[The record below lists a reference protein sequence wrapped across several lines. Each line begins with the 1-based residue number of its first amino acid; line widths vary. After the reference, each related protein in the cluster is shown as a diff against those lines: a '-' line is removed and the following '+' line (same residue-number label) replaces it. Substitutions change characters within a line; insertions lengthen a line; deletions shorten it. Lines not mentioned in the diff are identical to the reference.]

1 MCKKIKTRWNYIFF
15 ISHINIIVLGDT
27 DRVILINNNN
37 GSNYINAVY
46 VNGYK
51 NKNAFV
57 TTQVPLEHTLA
68 EYWLMVFECNIQTIV
83 WIHGINESEELP
95 EFPPSLSSLVRESK
109 MEVELLSD
117 VENGGINE
125 KKILLS
131 QGEVRCLKCYLSLED
146 LRQILCGFFYLKNKK
161 TNRLLHCSYLM
172 QSFTLFYFSVKP

>member
-1 MCKKIKTRWNYIFF
+1 MI
-15 ISHINIIVLGDT
+15 LGDT

-37 GSNYINAVY
+37 GTNYINAVY

-57 TTQVPLEHTLA
+57 ATQVPLEHTLA

-83 WIHGINESEELP
+83 WVYGKTESEELP
-95 EFPPSLSSLVRESK
+95 EFLPSLSSLVREGK

-131 QGEVRCLKCYLSLED
+131 QGEVRFLKCYLSLED
-146 LRQILCGFFYLKNKK
+146 WRKRLRGFFLFRK
-161 TNRLLHCSYLM
+161 TKR
-172 QSFTLFYFSVKP
+172 QTAPVQLFNVKFQVILFFRQTIAIF